1 MSLRQL
7 LEERAAAG
15 NPVRVGLVGA
25 GQMGMGLINQME
37 LMPGMHAVAVADIV
51 LDRVRASYQEA
62 GVPDGQIVEV
72 SDVDAAGGAIAE
84 GKRVALQDATM
95 LTQIPTLDVIVEAT
109 GIPEI
114 GAKVAWDAIL
124 HRKHMVQ
131 MNVETDA
138 TVGYVLRRMA
148 EAAGVV
154 YTLTIGDEPGA
165 AMELYNFAHAL
176 GYEIVCVGKGKNNP
190 LNRTAT
196 PESLAEEAARK
207 DMNPKMLAGFVDGTK
222 TMVEMTSL
230 GNGIGYG
237 PDVRGMH
244 GPTATPKTL
253 KTLFVPES
261 EGGVLESTHVVDFAL
276 GTDVSPG
283 VFLIF
288 TTDQPKIA
296 KDLAYLSMGPGP
308 YYSLYRPYHLTSL
321 ETPISIARAV
331 LKGETTLA
339 TDRPPVAETVALAK
353 RDLQAGEQLDTIGG
367 FTMYGLIE
375 KADVARAENLVPI
388 GLAQGATM
396 VNDVASHTPITYD
409 DVELDES
416 LTIFHLRQLQD
427 RMIEQEQGA

>member
-1 MSLRQL
+1 MSLNKL
-7 LEERAAAG
+7 LEQRAAEG
-15 NPVRVGLVGA
+15 HPVRVGLVGA
-25 GQMGMGLINQME
+25 GQMGMGLICQME
-37 LMPGMHAVAVADIV
+37 LMTGMHAVAVADIMV
-51 LDRVRASYQEA
+51 DRVKASYREA
-62 GVPDGQIVEV
+62 GVPDEQVLAV
-72 SDVDAAGGAIAE
+72 TDVDTAATAIAD
-84 GKRVALQDATM
+84 GKRVALQNATM
-95 LTQIPTLDVIVEAT
+95 LTQIPNLDVVVEAT
-109 GIPEI
+109 GIPEV

-190 LNRTAT
+190 LNREAT
-196 PESLAEEAARK
+196 PERLAEEAAGK
-207 DMNPKMLAGFVDGTK
+207 DMNPKMLTGFVDGTK

-253 KTLFVPES
+253 KTLFAPQAQ
-261 EGGVLESTHVVDFAL
+261 GGVLESTHVVDFAL

-288 TTDQPKIA
+288 TTDQPKII

-308 YYSLYRPYHLTSL
+308 CYSLYRPYHLTSL
-321 ETPISIARAV
+321 ETPISIGRAA

-339 TDRPPVAETVALAK
+339 TDRPPVAETIAVAK
-353 RDLQAGEQLDTIGG
+353 RDLKAGEKIDSIGG

-375 KADVARAENLVPI
+375 RADVTRAENLVPI
-388 GLAQGATM
+388 GLAQGARL
-396 VNDVASHTPITYD
+396 VNDVEQHIPLTYD

-427 RMIEQEQGA
+427 RMIEQELGA